1 MCHNYEMQNS
11 RLVFSLI
18 EIFSHKDLNQFALA
32 LLVCFFHISAQIN
45 AQSPELKHSIS
56 TL

>member
-18 EIFSHKDLNQFALA
+18 EIFSHKDRNQFALA